1 MYPVVYVN
9 RSNSQPLRPMCSQR
23 SEQRRRINSA
33 AQGDDD
39 PNIGETRQQ
48 FSQVSS
54 EPLRAEWLRGYFSA
68 VSENSPKDAIRAERD
83 ARNSSRG
90 IASS

>member
-9 RSNSQPLRPMCSQR
+9 SSNSQPLRPMCGQR
-23 SEQRRRINSA
+23 RKQRRRINSA
-33 AQGDDD
+33 AECNDD

-54 EPLRAEWLRGYFSA
+54 EPLSAEWLRGYFSG
-68 VSENSPKDAIRAERD
+68 VSENTPKDEIRAERD

-90 IASS
+90 SASS